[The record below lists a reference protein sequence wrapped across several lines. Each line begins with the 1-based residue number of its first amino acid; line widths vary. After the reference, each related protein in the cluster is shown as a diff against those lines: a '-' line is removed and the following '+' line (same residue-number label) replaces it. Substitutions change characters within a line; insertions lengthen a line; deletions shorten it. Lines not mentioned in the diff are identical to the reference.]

1 MLKFVDTKVV
11 FQEIPDEVT
20 LAINISN
27 CPCHCEGCHSSYL
40 AEDIGETLTTD
51 KLRKL
56 IDNNKGI
63 SCIAFM
69 GGDSYPILIHLF
81 AMYIKGEYPHLKV
94 GWYSGKTE
102 VYEPHL
108 LEYRKYFDYIKIGP
122 YIKDRGPLN
131 NPNTN
136 QRLYKI
142 DHEFYHNFVDIT
154 NKFWKHE
161 D

>member
-40 AEDIGETLTTD
+40 AEDIGETLTID
-51 KLRKL
+51 KLKNL

-63 SCIAFM
+63 SCVAFM
-69 GGDSYPILIHLF
+69 GGDSSPMDISIL
-81 AMYIKGEYPHLKV
+81 ARYIKNCHNLKV
-94 GWYSGKTE
+94 GWYSGRDYIDDN
-102 VYEPHL
+102 VL
-108 LEYRKYFDYIKIGP
+108 FNLNNFDYIKIGP
-122 YIKDRGPLN
+122 YIKDKGPLN
-131 NPNTN
+131 NINTN
-136 QRLYKI
+136 QKMFMV
-142 DHEFYHNFVDIT
+142 DHNRNNTLVNIT
-154 NKFWKHE
+154 KKFWKHE

>member
-1 MLKFVDTKVV
+1 MQILPTH
-11 FQEIPDEVT
+11 
-20 LAINISN
+20 L
-27 CPCHCEGCHSSYL
+27 SYQKR
-40 AEDIGETLTTD
+40 IQT
-51 KLRKL
+51 
-56 IDNNKGI
+56 
-63 SCIAFM
+63 
-69 GGDSYPILIHLF
+69 
-81 AMYIKGEYPHLKV
+81 KGERPVQY
-94 GWYSGKTE
+94 
-102 VYEPHL
+102 HL

-136 QRLYKI
+136 QRMYKI

>member
-27 CPCHCEGCHSSYL
+27 CPCHCEDCHSSYL

-63 SCIAFM
+63 SCVAFM
-69 GGDSYPILIHLF
+69 GGDSSPMDISIL
-81 AMYIKGEYPHLKV
+81 ARYIKNCHNLKV
-94 GWYSGKTE
+94 GWYSGRDYIDDN
-102 VYEPHL
+102 VIFNL
-108 LEYRKYFDYIKIGP
+108 NNFDYIKIGP

-136 QRLYKI
+136 QRMYKI
-142 DHEFYHNFVDIT
+142 DHEFYPNFVDIT

>member
-1 MLKFVDTKVV
+1 MLKFVDTKIV

-40 AEDIGETLTTD
+40 AEDIGRILTIGP
-51 KLRKL
+51 LFNL
-56 IDNNKGI
+56 IEDNKGI
-63 SCIAFM
+63 SCVSFM
-69 GGDSYPILIHLF
+69 GGDSDPKRINGLAWAIKKKYPN
-81 AMYIKGEYPHLKV
+81 LKV
-94 GWYSGKTE
+94 AWYSGRQE
-102 VYEPHL
+102 LSNNVN
-108 LEYRKYFDYIKIGP
+108 LENFDYIKLGP
-122 YIKDRGPLN
+122 YKEEFGPLN
-131 NPNTN
+131 IKTTN
-136 QRLYKI
+136 QRMYKI

>member
-27 CPCHCEGCHSSYL
+27 CPNNCEGCHSAYL
-40 AEDIGETLTTD
+40 ADDIGTELSD
-51 KLRKL
+51 SIVIRL
-56 IDNNKGI
+56 IEDNKGI

-69 GGDSYPILIHLF
+69 GGDIDPIEIIF
-81 AMYIKGEYPHLKV
+81 KAQIIKTEYPNIKV
-94 GWYSGKTE
+94 AWYSGKDQ
-102 VYEPHL
+102 VDNNIL
-108 LEYRKYFDYIKIGP
+108 INRKFFDYIKIGP
-122 YIKDRGPLN
+122 YIPNRGPLN
-131 NPNTN
+131 NTNTN
-136 QRLYKI
+136 QRMYKI

>member
-1 MLKFVDTKVV
+1 MIKFVDTKVV

-27 CPCHCEGCHSSYL
+27 CPCHCEGCHSAYL

-63 SCIAFM
+63 SCVAFM

-81 AMYIKGEYPHLKV
+81 AMYIKDKYPHLKV

-136 QRLYKI
+136 QRMYKI